1 MLDGCELSGYEI
13 HMGVSAG
20 NALQN
25 PVLYINDGQISKP
38 EGAMSA
44 DNQVAGTY
52 LHGLFDTGELTEKL
66 VQLLCS
72 RKGISPASAPLLS
85 MQEYRQQQFDL
96 LADGVRR
103 ALDMNALYAAMGLEG
118 RNTL

>member
-1 MLDGCELSGYEI
+1 MDSVLNAAVIGCGAISGIYFENMTRRFSILD
-13 HMGVSAG
+13 
-20 NALQN
+20 
-25 PVLYINDGQISKP
+25 
-38 EGAMSA
+38 
-44 DNQVAGTY
+44 VAACC
-52 LHGLFDTGELTEKL
+52 DLTEKL

-72 RKGISPASAPLLS
+72 RKGISPADAQLLS

-103 ALDMNALYAAMGLEG
+103 ALDMNALYAAMVLER

>member
-1 MLDGCELSGYEI
+1 M
-13 HMGVSAG
+13 
-20 NALQN
+20 
-25 PVLYINDGQISKP
+25 
-38 EGAMSA
+38 
-44 DNQVAGTY
+44 AGTY

-72 RKGISPASAPLLS
+72 RKDISPASAPLLS
-85 MQEYRQQQFDL
+85 MAEYRQQQFDL

-118 RNTL
+118 RNTV